1 MIVNVGEFRT
11 FLRLPDGQ
19 LDEAQAIQMLEAAS
33 GLVRDEIGQSLD
45 LVEDDIWQA
54 RPRGGQILHLPQLPV
69 TAVTLVEERRTIAG
83 GWVTLTED
91 VDYEADLFDG
101 TLIRLGAAIFS
112 TGEGLNGQVIGW
124 PGSIFPRYPGGKVRI
139 TYSHGYTEM
148 PDTIRT
154 VVKRVAARGYENPE
168 AVAQDMVG
176 KVTTSYGASPGLYL
190 SKSDCADLARWRP
203 GGKGGSK

>member
-1 MIVNVGEFRT
+1 MIVTVGEFAA

-19 LDEAQAIQMLEAAS
+19 LDEAQATEMLEGAS

-45 LVEDDIWQA
+45 LVEDDIWTT

-69 TAVTLVEERRTIAG
+69 TEVTLVEERRTIAA
-83 GWVTLTED
+83 GWQSLTVD

-112 TGEGLNGQVIGW
+112 TGEGLNGQVTGW
-124 PGSIFPRYPGGKVRI
+124 PGSIFPRYPGGLVRV
-139 TYSHGYTEM
+139 TYTHGFTEI

-154 VVKRVAARGYENPE
+154 VIKRVAARGYDNPE

-176 KVTTSYGASPGLYL
+176 KVTTSYGATPGLYL
-190 SKSDCADLARWRP
+190 SKGDCADLARERP